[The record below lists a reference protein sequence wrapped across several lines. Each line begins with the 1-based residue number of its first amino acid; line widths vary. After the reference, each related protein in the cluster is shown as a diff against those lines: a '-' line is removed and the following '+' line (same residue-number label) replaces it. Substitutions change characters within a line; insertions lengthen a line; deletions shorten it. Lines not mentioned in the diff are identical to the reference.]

1 MSAEDI
7 EASKAPL
14 MDHLIELRS
23 RLIKALLGFGVAFIF
38 CFFFAKQ
45 IYNVLVWPFVWIA
58 GPENSKFIY
67 TALLEYFLTQLKLA
81 LFGAGFIS
89 FPIVATQIY
98 KFVAPGLYKHER
110 GAFLPYL
117 IATPFFFVLGSMLVY
132 FVVLPMLVRFSLG
145 MQQMGGP
152 ETAQIQLL
160 PKVGEYLSLMMSLIF
175 AFGIAFQLPVI
186 LTLLGRIGIITS
198 KQLREKR
205 RYFIVVA
212 FIIAAVLTPPDVL
225 SQASLAMP
233 LLALYEGSIIA
244 VAMVEKKA
252 ATAKA
257 AAAGP
262 AGDPAAAEAQ
272 SGRVG
277 PLRCSK
283 SRPFGLLDAR
293 LCRHDSGMARHAR
306 HQIDPRQPAAFDAG
320 LKRRGLAPL
329 SASLLAIDEKRR
341 AAILASEQAQ
351 ARRNAASKEIGD
363 AKKAKDE
370 ARASKLM
377 AEVAELKTTMPELE
391 AAAKAADEE
400 LAKELAAIPNLPLDE
415 VPDGTD
421 EHGNVQRAVFGKARN
436 YGFAPKPHDDLGGA
450 LGYMDFEAAAKLSGA
465 RFVVLKKGLARLER
479 AIGQFMLDLHTNEH
493 GYTEINPPLLVR
505 NEVMFGTGQLPKF
518 EDDQFW
524 AIKGELLVAAR

>member
-23 RLIKALLGFGVAFIF
+23 RLIKALLAFGIAFIF

-89 FPIVATQIY
+89 FPIVAAQIY

-145 MQQMGGP
+145 MQQAGGA

-186 LTLLGRIGIITS
+186 LTLLGRIGLITS
-198 KQLREKR
+198 KQLRDKR

-225 SQASLAMP
+225 SQSSLALP

-244 VAMVEKKA
+244 VRIVEKR
-252 ATAKA
+252 A
-257 AAAGP
+257 AAARTTSHHATPSRPATRSDASGVGAQRFTDHHGP
-262 AGDPAAAEAQ
+262 AHNSSCP
-272 SGRVG
+272 
-277 PLRCSK
+277 
-283 SRPFGLLDAR
+283 GLT
-293 LCRHDSGMARHAR
+293 
-306 HQIDPRQPAAFDAG
+306 
-320 LKRRGLAPL
+320 
-329 SASLLAIDEKRR
+329 
-341 AAILASEQAQ
+341 
-351 ARRNAASKEIGD
+351 
-363 AKKAKDE
+363 
-370 ARASKLM
+370 RAS
-377 AEVAELKTTMPELE
+377 TT
-391 AAAKAADEE
+391 
-400 LAKELAAIPNLPLDE
+400 
-415 VPDGTD
+415 
-421 EHGNVQRAVFGKARN
+421 
-436 YGFAPKPHDDLGGA
+436 
-450 LGYMDFEAAAKLSGA
+450 
-465 RFVVLKKGLARLER
+465 
-479 AIGQFMLDLHTNEH
+479 
-493 GYTEINPPLLVR
+493 
-505 NEVMFGTGQLPKF
+505 
-518 EDDQFW
+518 
-524 AIKGELLVAAR
+524 